1 MDERAMERAIMD
13 SLQDIRRNQQ
23 DIQQN
28 QLVDIRERL
37 AKMETML
44 HERTD
49 DTKEIRNMLKS
60 HEDRLSELESH
71 KHSSIGAREVVAFII
86 MAGLA
91 LWGVLK

>member
-1 MDERAMERAIMD
+1 MDERAMEQMILDR
-13 SLQDIRRNQQ
+13 LQ

-28 QLVDIRERL
+28 QQDIRERL
-37 AKMETML
+37 AKVETML

-71 KHSSIGAREVVAFII
+71 KHSSVGAREIVAFLI

>member
-1 MDERAMERAIMD
+1 MGD
-13 SLQDIRRNQQ
+13 SQIDRVMNKLD
-23 DIQQN
+23 DIQKN
-28 QLVDIRERL
+28 QLDIRERL
-37 AKMETML
+37 AKVETMI

-60 HEDRLSELESH
+60 HEDRLAELEAN
-71 KHSSIGAREVVAFII
+71 KHSNIGAREIVAFLV

>member
-1 MDERAMERAIMD
+1 MDERTMEQMILDR
-13 SLQDIRRNQQ
+13 LQ

-28 QLVDIRERL
+28 QQDIRERL
-37 AKMETML
+37 AKVETML

-71 KHSSIGAREVVAFII
+71 KHSSVGAREIVAFLI

>member
-1 MDERAMERAIMD
+1 MSDYQIDSIM
-13 SLQDIRRNQQ
+13 SV
-23 DIQQN
+23 
-28 QLVDIRERL
+28 LVDVRERL
-37 AKMETML
+37 ARVETMI

-71 KHSSIGAREVVAFII
+71 KHSSIGAREVVAFLV

>member
-1 MDERAMERAIMD
+1 MGD
-13 SLQDIRRNQQ
+13 SQIDRVMNKLD
-23 DIQQN
+23 DIQKN
-28 QLVDIRERL
+28 QLDIRERL
-37 AKMETML
+37 AKVETMI

-60 HEDRLSELESH
+60 HEDRLAELEAH
-71 KHSSIGAREVVAFII
+71 KQSNIGAREIVAFLV

>member
-1 MDERAMERAIMD
+1 MEERTLDQMILD
-13 SLQDIRRNQQ
+13 SLQSIRENQQ
-23 DIQQN
+23 
-28 QLVDIRERL
+28 DIRERL
-37 AKMETML
+37 AKVETML

-71 KHSSIGAREVVAFII
+71 KHSSIGAREIVAFLI

>member
-1 MDERAMERAIMD
+1 MEERALEQMILD
-13 SLQDIRRNQQ
+13 SLQDIRQNQQ
-23 DIQQN
+23 DIQQR

-60 HEDRLSELESH
+60 HEDRLAELESH
-71 KHSSIGAREVVAFII
+71 KHSSIGAREIVAFLI

>member
-1 MDERAMERAIMD
+1 MNKLD
-13 SLQDIRRNQQ
+13 
-23 DIQQN
+23 DIQKN
-28 QLVDIRERL
+28 QLDIRERL
-37 AKMETML
+37 AKVETMI

-60 HEDRLSELESH
+60 HEDRLAELEAN
-71 KHSSIGAREVVAFII
+71 KHSNIGAREIVAFLV

>member
-1 MDERAMERAIMD
+1 MI
-13 SLQDIRRNQQ
+13 
-23 DIQQN
+23 
-28 QLVDIRERL
+28 
-37 AKMETML
+37 

-71 KHSSIGAREVVAFII
+71 KYSSIGAREVVAFLV

>member
-1 MDERAMERAIMD
+1 MSENQIDRIMCALD
-13 SLQDIRRNQQ
+13 DIRKNQQ
-23 DIQQN
+23 E
-28 QLVDIRERL
+28 IRERV
-37 AKMETML
+37 ARVETMI

-60 HEDRLSELESH
+60 HEDRLAELESH
-71 KHSSIGAREVVAFII
+71 KHSNIGAREVVAFLI